1 MLDFLLSDEESQ
13 TLSMMIDKSAH
24 VLVTCHVSP
33 DGDALGS
40 MLAFYHFLHRRG
52 KKVTAVTPNI
62 FPEFL
67 KWMPGADEILTFDK
81 QADEVKAAI
90 SDVNLVVCLDFNSP
104 ERLEELTET
113 VVALD
118 VPMIMID
125 HHPFPA
131 TERFS
136 LSISHPEMCAT
147 CELLYRILVQIDAR
161 DRISYDEAVCLYTGM
176 MTDTGCF
183 SYNSNRSEVYCVIAE
198 LLEKGIDKDKIYRQ
212 IYYSYPADRFRL
224 MGYLLYVKMETF
236 PEYHAAL
243 ITLERDEQ
251 KRFSYKKGDT
261 EGFVNIPLQI
271 KGNKLSIFMRENAEN
286 GTIRVSLRS
295 VDDFPCNKMAEDFFH
310 GGGHLNAAGG
320 TLECSMQEAV
330 KQVHEALKKYA
341 PLLKSEE

>member
-13 TLSMMIDKSAH
+13 ALSAMIEEATH
-24 VLVTCHVSP
+24 VMVTCHVSP

-40 MLAFYHFLHRRG
+40 MLAFYHFLQRKG

-62 FPEFL
+62 FPDFL
-67 KWMPGADEILTFDK
+67 KWMPGADEVLTYDK
-81 QADEVKAAI
+81 QADQVKTAI
-90 SDVNLVVCLDFNSP
+90 ADVDLVVCLDFNAP
-104 ERLEELTET
+104 ERLEELAEP
-113 VVALD
+113 VLALN
-118 VPMIMID
+118 VPMVMID

-131 TERFS
+131 TERFC
-136 LSISHPEMCAT
+136 LSFSHPEMCAT
-147 CELLYRILVQIDAR
+147 CELLYRILIQIDTPE
-161 DRISYDEAVCLYTGM
+161 RITREEAMCLYTGM

-183 SYNSNRSEVYCVIAE
+183 SYNSNRGEVYCVIAE
-198 LLEKGIDKDKIYRQ
+198 LLSKGIDKDKIYRQ

-236 PEYHAAL
+236 PEYHAAMM
-243 ITLERDEQ
+243 TLERDEQ

-271 KGNKLSIFMRENAEN
+271 KGNKLSIFLRENAEN

-295 VDDFPCNKMAEDFFH
+295 VDDFPCNKMAEEFFH

-320 TLECSMQEAV
+320 TLECTMQEAV
-330 KQVHEALKKYA
+330 IQVRAALKKYA
-341 PLLKSEE
+341 PLLKTEE

>member
-1 MLDFLLSDEESQ
+1 MIS
-13 TLSMMIDKSAH
+13 TL
-24 VLVTCHVSP
+24 
-33 DGDALGS
+33 
-40 MLAFYHFLHRRG
+40 
-52 KKVTAVTPNI
+52 
-62 FPEFL
+62 
-67 KWMPGADEILTFDK
+67 
-81 QADEVKAAI
+81 
-90 SDVNLVVCLDFNSP
+90 
-104 ERLEELTET
+104 
-113 VVALD
+113 
-118 VPMIMID
+118 
-125 HHPFPA
+125 
-131 TERFS
+131 
-136 LSISHPEMCAT
+136 
-147 CELLYRILVQIDAR
+147 
-161 DRISYDEAVCLYTGM
+161 
-176 MTDTGCF
+176 CF
-183 SYNSNRSEVYCVIAE
+183 SYNSTRSEVYYVIAE